1 MNKLTDNNIGFDWS
15 ISFPMV
21 GFQWLCITSMKS
33 KFTVRTDGGHVCC
46 NLLSLCCCCSDWHKE
61 QIHSCK
67 QFTWT
72 ADNWVEIVRSSSL
85 CWCCSDWMLRISK
98 LTRTLMQ
105 DDHLLILTRAY
116 ITHDNIQLHITR
128 KEAEDKKSC
137 KRNCSVVHLIMC
149 TNVNILLS
157 VNYTLRLKIHLFNS
171 FN

>member
-1 MNKLTDNNIGFDWS
+1 MVSIDQLVFPWS
-15 ISFPMV
+15 VFSDYVSLLWKVNSQFARTVDMCVVTYYLFVAAVLID
-21 GFQWLCITSMKS
+21 IKS
-33 KFTVRTDGGHVCC
+33 KFTVASSSHGRRT
-46 NLLSLCCCCSDWHKE
+46 
-61 QIHSCK
+61 
-67 QFTWT
+67 
-72 ADNWVEIVRSSSL
+72 WVEIVRSSSL